1 MSKKALLLYVLFL
14 TCCVAN
20 AQQAGTRISL
30 REALQSIESRYH
42 IKFNYIE
49 HDIANATVSAIPQ
62 GSTQEIIAKL
72 ALETGLFFN
81 RVSDHY
87 IVIKPAKVKSSQLCG
102 LLLDADTKEP
112 IPFATIA
119 LGPKQST
126 QSDAE
131 GRFCFFSSNDKNLH
145 ISHVGYKD
153 KMVALSNFSKEGTTT
168 IELSV
173 HIAQLS
179 EVQIMHLLTRGIRK
193 GGDGS
198 YKIESKNTGIL
209 PGMTEPDVFQTIQQL
224 PGAVSLDETVSNISF
239 RGGTHDQNLFLWN
252 GIRLYQTGH
261 FFGLISALNPNLS
274 QSFTVYKNASPAQ
287 YGQAVSGTVIIE
299 TLPESGDFYESSLG
313 VNMLNVDFNTSFKT
327 SEKADWQF
335 SARRSITDYFASP
348 TYKSY
353 FKRIFQ
359 NTKITNLFID
369 EDVNYKSSE
378 DFYFYD
384 ITGQYRQK
392 IGKRSELRINSIL
405 ISNALNVNQSIA
417 DNNGPI
423 NEKSKLDQQTIAGN
437 ACFSTKWESGDA
449 TELTLHYTNYSI
461 DSRDMFIE
469 SNRILKQENRIL
481 DKGLGIHHSIAGSKN
496 FSLQLGY
503 QLNHTNI
510 DNTNND
516 NTFKLQNSKEHLL
529 SHAVYAQADTN
540 YKQFF
545 LTAGIRQNYFQTLR
559 TFRTEPRFLIRYN
572 LTEDFALELQ
582 GEMKSQTTQQIVD
595 FQENFFGLEKRRWT
609 LSNGDN
615 LPVTKSSQLSFAAN
629 FQKRK
634 WLFTAEPFIKKV
646 SGINSIS
653 KGFQGQFEFANTLGK
668 YTVYGIETLV
678 QKQWRNFTGW
688 VTYQYNNNEYEF
700 DRLHDQDFTS
710 NQEVPHAVRSG
721 FIFDNKRW
729 QFALGGSWMS
739 GRFYTQPASRVPE
752 FDENQN
758 PMIVYRNPN
767 SSQLNDYL
775 QLNASISF
783 TSKLSDKMKCKAG
796 ISVQN
801 LLDSSETINRS
812 YRINSQ
818 NSTIEEVNINALEN
832 TFNAFVRVYFL

>member
-1 MSKKALLLYVLFL
+1 M
-14 TCCVAN
+14 AN

-30 REALQSIESRYH
+30 RQALQSIESRYH

-49 HDIANATVSAIPQ
+49 HDIANATVTAIPQ

-72 ALETGLFFN
+72 ALETGLVFN
-81 RVSDHY
+81 RISDHY
-87 IVIKPAKVKSSQLCG
+87 IVIKPAQVKTSQLCG

-112 IPFATIA
+112 IPFASIA

-131 GRFCFFSSNDKNLH
+131 GRFCFFSSNDKNLY

-153 KMVALSNFSKEGTTT
+153 KIIAVSTFGKEGTTT

-173 HIAQLS
+173 YIARLS
-179 EVQIMHLLTRGIRK
+179 EVQIMHLLTRGIK
-193 GGDGS
+193 KDGDGS

-299 TLPESGDFYESSLG
+299 TLPESGDLYESSLG
-313 VNMLNVDFNTSFKT
+313 INMLNIDFNTSFKT

-369 EDVNYKSSE
+369 EDIDYKSSE

-405 ISNALNVNQSIA
+405 ISNELNVNQSIA
-417 DNNGPI
+417 DSNGPI
-423 NEKSKLDQQTIAGN
+423 NERSKLDQQTIAGN
-437 ACFSTKWESGDA
+437 ASFSTKWESGDV
-449 TELTLHYTNYSI
+449 TKLTLHYTNYSI

-469 SNRILKQENRIL
+469 SNRILKQENTIL
-481 DKGLGIHHSIAGSKN
+481 DKGYGIHHSLAGSKN
-496 FSLQLGY
+496 FSLQFGY

-516 NTFKLQNSKEHLL
+516 NTFNLQNSNEHLL
-529 SHAVYAQADTN
+529 SHAVYAQADAN
-540 YKQFF
+540 YKQFL
-545 LTAGIRQNYFQTLR
+545 LTAGIRQNYFQTLH
-559 TFRTEPRFLIRYN
+559 TFRTEPRFLIRCN
-572 LTEDFALELQ
+572 LTDHFALELQ

-609 LSNGDN
+609 LSNGNN
-615 LPVTKSSQLSFAAN
+615 LPVTKSSQLSFAAH

-646 SGINSIS
+646 DGINSIS
-653 KGFQGQFEFANTLGK
+653 QGFQGQFEFANTLGK

-688 VTYQYNNNEYEF
+688 ITYQYNNNEYEF
-700 DRLHDQDFTS
+700 ERLYDQDFTS
-710 NQEVPHAVRSG
+710 NHEVPHAIRSG

-739 GRFYTQPASRVPE
+739 GRFYTQPASRIPE

-758 PMIVYRNPN
+758 PVIVYRNPN

-775 QLNASISF
+775 QLNASVSF
-783 TSKLSDKMKCKAG
+783 TSKLSDKMKCKTG

-801 LLDSSETINRS
+801 LLNSSETINRS

-818 NSTIEEVNINALEN
+818 NSTIEEININALEN
-832 TFNAFVRVYFL
+832 TFNAFVRIYFL